1 MKFKIFGAYDIP
13 DSHGHEGWFDKEDT
27 DALWRKIDAATP
39 GLPDAC
45 GVYLFGV
52 RGVVGRR
59 KTIGR
64 TLPWYV
70 GKAEKQAFR
79 KECFT
84 GRNLNEFNRVAFNV
98 YRGLGTP
105 FLYLVTR
112 VENDGA
118 FSQPTKDAYPGIR
131 FVEELLIQLS
141 LEVNNDLANIQ
152 GTRLVQKTRIEGI
165 LNSKGKSTKVAGGF
179 KDIFGIGQP
188 VRIQNADARHIYG
201 VVGPFNVPVKNQ
213 NPKTID
219 PEDVLQMWDDIRRK
233 EHPYLH
239 DATGV
244 YVVGIRFG
252 VNTTPWYIG
261 TASQHTFM
269 EKCFRHDSKQIN
281 DIVAEKRGS
290 PVVYFLPRLKRE
302 QRGFAKA
309 SSAKNVRDAVE
320 YVRGLL
326 LRYGS
331 QVNREI
337 FSDEPDDERVLKD
350 LWVEGLI
357 NSDGRKLKKELKELL
372 GR

>member
-1 MKFKIFGAYDIP
+1 MNFKIFGPYDIP
-13 DSHGHEGWFDKEDT
+13 DCHGHDDWFDKEDT
-27 DALWRKIDAATP
+27 DALWTKIDAATP
-39 GLPDAC
+39 GLSDAC

-52 RGVVGRR
+52 RGAVGKR
-59 KTIGR
+59 KTIGK

-112 VENDGA
+112 VEKDGT
-118 FSQPTKDAYPGIR
+118 FSPPTKTEYPGVR
-131 FVEELLIQLS
+131 FVEELLIHLS

-152 GTRLVQKTRIEGI
+152 GTRFVQQTRIEGI
-165 LNSKGKSTKVAGGF
+165 LNPKGKPTKDASGF
-179 KDIFGIGQP
+179 KGVFGISQS
-188 VRIQNADARHIYG
+188 VRIHNADAKHIYG
-201 VVGPFNVPVKNQ
+201 VVGPLGVPVQNQ
-213 NPKTID
+213 NAKKIAPD
-219 PEDVLQMWDDIRRK
+219 DVLQMWDEIRRK
-233 EHPYLH
+233 RDPYLH

-244 YVVGIRFG
+244 YVVGIKFRM
-252 VNTTPWYIG
+252 NTTPWYIG

-269 EKCFRHDSKQIN
+269 EKCLRHDLDQIN
-281 DIVAEKRGS
+281 DIVAEKPGS

-302 QRGFAKA
+302 QQGFARV
-309 SSAKNVRDAVE
+309 SSGKQVRDAVE
-320 YVRGLL
+320 YVRGVL

-331 QVNREI
+331 QVNKGI
-337 FSDEPDDERVLKD
+337 FSEDPSDKEMLED
-350 LWVEGLI
+350 LQVEGLI
-357 NSDGRKLKKELKELL
+357 NSDGRRLKKELKELL